1 MASPSQASSHRLH
14 PPIEQVRFAQGVL
27 NAVEGERLLVT
38 GILGPRTRT
47 ALERFRGRHGLRTAS
62 ALDETTLLALVQRA
76 LGELGYTPLRI
87 TGAWDDATRQAL
99 TEFKQL
105 GGLDAEPTLD
115 AATLAAL
122 ADALKPR
129 AAVLAAADGIEGFL
143 KDNPEFR
150 QVPLSPQEAILVNP
164 SWPGRRRSLA
174 QTYNRLGGLMN
185 VVASRLSIELP
196 AVLAVWN
203 VESHGHIHTPGRAM
217 IRFENHIFFRVWGR
231 SREAIYDQHFRH
243 GGRGGLPGKPWEHHQ
258 YRERLDQ
265 PFRPVHS
272 GNLADEYAALNL
284 ATRLAGE
291 SLALQCISI
300 GGPQIM
306 VFNHRMLGYRAPREM
321 YDAFQ
326 ADERWHVLG
335 FFDFCRT
342 KEAPRPGQLV
352 QYLRQRNWQQFA
364 YYYNG
369 PGAVAVYS
377 RRLSEAYSEA
387 RQLPPPVN

>member
-150 QVPLSPQEAILVNP
+150 
-164 SWPGRRRSLA
+164 
-174 QTYNRLGGLMN
+174 